1 MLKNVKYWAGLFD
14 ADGSFDFRPTKRDS
28 GGFYLNVSATLYQ
41 KDESVLRLFAQEY
54 GVEVKPSK
62 GCSYVRLHGS
72 KAEMFMNEVKR
83 HLVIKRPV
91 VDFLL
96 TLKGT
101 TVEDIRAIREQV
113 RGKRAES
120 HPTVFPSRQWMAGYI
135 DGDGCIL
142 SSYRKSDGVLEFK
155 LSVVSHK
162 SQIAGLELMQ
172 KQFKGHIS
180 SQADVRKWTISLSVS
195 KGKQVLGYFM
205 KHLKMKSTQ
214 AALVMECLNSRK
226 HLRREGATSESN
238 LVLHRRL
245 QELKS
250 TATTK

>member
-14 ADGSFDFRPTKRDS
+14 ADGSFDFRPTKRNN
-28 GGFYLNVSATLYQ
+28 GNYYLNISATLYQ
-41 KDESVLRLFAQEY
+41 KDISVLEEFSLLY
-54 GVEVKPSK
+54 GIEVKPSK

-72 KAEMFMNEVKR
+72 KAEMFMNEVKK
-83 HLVIKRPV
+83 HLVVKRKV
-91 VDFLL
+91 VEYLL

-101 TVEDIRAIREQV
+101 TVDALPPV
-113 RGKRAES
+113 RNKVRQKRKENFSA
-120 HPTVFPSRQWMAGYI
+120 VFPSRQWMAGYI

-155 LSVVSHK
+155 LSVVSHVT
-162 SQIAGLELMQ
+162 QMCGLALMK
-172 KQFKGHIS
+172 KQFGGSITE
-180 SQADVRKWTISLSVS
+180 QGDVRKWTVSLSIS

-205 KHLKMKSTQ
+205 KHLKMKLPQ

-226 HLRREGATSESN
+226 HLRREGATHESN
-238 LVLHRRL
+238 LELHRRL
-245 QELKS
+245 QSLKS